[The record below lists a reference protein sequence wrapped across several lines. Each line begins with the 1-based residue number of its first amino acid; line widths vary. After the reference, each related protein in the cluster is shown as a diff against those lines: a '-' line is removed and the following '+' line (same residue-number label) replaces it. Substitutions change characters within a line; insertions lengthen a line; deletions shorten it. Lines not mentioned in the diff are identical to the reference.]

1 MTQMDKDIEKVL
13 FSEEEIRQNIERLGA
28 EISRDYEGKNLLL
41 ICILKGSL
49 VMTADLMKNITIPCR
64 LDTIVASSYDKNHST
79 GAIKVS
85 KDLDHDM
92 LSDFDVLLV
101 EDIIDSG
108 FTLNHLK
115 DHLAQRSPRSL
126 KILTLLDKPSGRAEG
141 ITLKPDYT
149 GMVFSGGFVVG
160 YGLDYDQYYRNLPY
174 IGILKESVYS
184 GK

>member
-1 MTQMDKDIEKVL
+1 MDKDIERVL
-13 FSEEEIRQNIERLGA
+13 FTEEEIQQNIKRLGE

-41 ICILKGSL
+41 VCILKGSL
-49 VMTADLMKNITIPCR
+49 VATADLMKNITIPCC
-64 LDTIVASSYDKNHST
+64 LDTMVVATYDKTHST
-79 GAIKVS
+79 GAIKVL

-92 LSDFDVLLV
+92 LSKFDVLIV

-108 FTLNHLK
+108 FTLNYLK
-115 DHLAQRSPRSL
+115 EALANRAPRSL
-126 KILTLLDKPSGRAEG
+126 KILTMLDKPTGRAEG

-149 GMVFSGGFVVG
+149 GMTFTGGFVVG